1 MCTGSLLVV
10 QREYAVVLR
19 AQLGRVVSEAPRNVT
34 LARGLFLCCV
44 TGYDEELGGDEVEA
58 GGERKEAGVERRLG
72 LSLLERLAVVE
83 VSMRENA
90 PKTPGE
96 RREVPVRRLRDLE
109 ATTT

>member
-1 MCTGSLLVV
+1 M
-10 QREYAVVLR
+10 REPARDV
-19 AQLGRVVSEAPRNVT
+19 A
-34 LARGLFLCCV
+34 LARGLLV
-44 TGYDEELGGDEVEA
+44 GTVRGDDEELGGDEVETR
-58 GGERKEAGVERRLG
+58 GEREEAGIERRLG

-109 ATTT
+109 ATTA